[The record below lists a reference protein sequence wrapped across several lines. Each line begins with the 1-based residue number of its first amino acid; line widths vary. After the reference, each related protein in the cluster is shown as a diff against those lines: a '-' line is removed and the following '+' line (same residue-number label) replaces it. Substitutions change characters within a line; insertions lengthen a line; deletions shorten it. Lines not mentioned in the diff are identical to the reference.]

1 MAERKLVALT
11 FDDGPTLGITDK
23 VLGVLEE
30 NNVVASFFLIG
41 QNITEQ
47 TEYLVKRAYNMGCT
61 IENHSKTHPS
71 MIDLTKQEILDEVN
85 YTTERIKQVIGEKP
99 QFFRLGAVRVC
110 TGTRG

>member
-23 VLGVLEE
+23 VLDVLEE

-85 YTTERIKQVIGEKP
+85 YTTERI
-99 QFFRLGAVRVC
+99 
-110 TGTRG
+110 

>member
-23 VLGVLEE
+23 VLDVLEE

-47 TEYLVKRAYNMGCT
+47 TEYLVKRAYNMLHDREPFQDT
-61 IENHSKTHPS
+61 SIHDRSDKTGDP
-71 MIDLTKQEILDEVN
+71 
-85 YTTERIKQVIGEKP
+85 G
-99 QFFRLGAVRVC
+99 
-110 TGTRG
+110 

>member
-23 VLGVLEE
+23 VLDVLEE

-47 TEYLVKRAYNMGCT
+47 TMDIYADATEDK
-61 IENHSKTHPS
+61 K
-71 MIDLTKQEILDEVN
+71 KEVMTN
-85 YTTERIKQVIGEKP
+85 LEGKIV
-99 QFFRLGAVRVC
+99 L
-110 TGTRG
+110 